1 MMDEWID
8 EDSSQRQSS
17 VVMML
22 TVDDKDEGIEL
33 DLVLGPCEDENMSD
47 DEDGCDEDIVT
58 LDDSSELLDSVIKSA
73 MNETELLTKN

>member
-1 MMDEWID
+1 MNIKIF
-8 EDSSQRQSS
+8 SFYH
-17 VVMML
+17 L
-22 TVDDKDEGIEL
+22 PVDDKDEGIEL